1 MPDWNELLNELN
13 RFTAQAVQRHDLV
26 RRRYLAELHKF
37 TKRNVIIYYSGWL
50 QKIGSSAI
58 ASIDDGD
65 KVGFMT
71 TVHGLDR
78 DKGLDLILHTPG
90 GEMAATESIV
100 DYLRSMFDDI
110 RAVVPQLAM
119 SGGTM
124 IACACRSI
132 LMGKQSSLAPIDPQ
146 LSGMAAHG
154 IIEEFKKAYE
164 EMTKDPV
171 GIPLWQPIIAKYEPT
186 LIGECE
192 KAIKWSQE
200 MVKEWLVSGMLK
212 GQKNKEAKADKI
224 VEELGDH
231 ALTKSH
237 NRHLSASRCGEI
249 GLDIEYMEED
259 QALQDAILSVHHACM
274 HTLSATSAVKLIEN
288 HDGKA
293 YVIHGT
299 QVRTPLPPQ

>member
-1 MPDWNELLNELN
+1 MPDWNELLNELSRLN
-13 RFTAQAVQRHDLV
+13 AQATQRHDLV
-26 RRRYLAELHKF
+26 RRRYLAGLHNF
-37 TKRNVIIYYSGWL
+37 TKRNVIIYYSAWL
-50 QKIGSSAI
+50 QKIGASAI

-71 TVHGLDR
+71 TIHGLDR

-132 LMGKQSSLAPIDPQ
+132 LMGKQSSLGPIDPQ
-146 LSGMAAHG
+146 LNGMAAHG

-164 EMTKDPV
+164 EMTKNPV

-212 GQKNKEAKADKI
+212 GQDKKEENADKI
-224 VEELGDH
+224 IEELVDH

-237 NRHLSASRCGEI
+237 IRHLTPSRCEVI

-274 HTLSATSAVKLIEN
+274 HTLSATSTVKLIEN